1 MKVAFN
7 KFYLFNF
14 FYHVAYSALA
24 ALLIVALK
32 KNGVTIIDFTLAESI
47 GWASSLILEVP
58 SGLLADYFGRKKTII
73 ITCLFELLAIVFYFF
88 SHSFVIVLLGELS
101 FAISECCMSGTF
113 NAWLFSSA
121 NKDTSDTRTKVSR
134 NGNAC
139 LIGNLAGGVIGALL
153 TSVWQGL
160 LWIFC
165 FFVVLICLVICISM
179 PDIKIEKKISSFK
192 EGVIEMFRP
201 LKSMKKIFSNKPAII
216 MLPEMWLLG
225 FFLAGPNSLWQTF
238 FLESLGKTA
247 SFISI
252 MWCIIQLVQI
262 VANLCIEKLKLFTK
276 KYILISIISLLMIS
290 LTMFGLSKTYGNYIG
305 ILIFAIFIFFNYI
318 QGPILGTY
326 TAELFEEKDRATCFS
341 VMSLI
346 GSVISAFGLAVGGY
360 IGDTYSLIN
369 VYKFAG
375 IAIFIVFILHS
386 CFSLLISLKNGALKN
401 EI

>member
-1 MKVAFN
+1 
-7 KFYLFNF
+7 
-14 FYHVAYSALA
+14 
-24 ALLIVALK
+24 
-32 KNGVTIIDFTLAESI
+32 
-47 GWASSLILEVP
+47 
-58 SGLLADYFGRKKTII
+58 
-73 ITCLFELLAIVFYFF
+73 
-88 SHSFVIVLLGELS
+88 
-101 FAISECCMSGTF
+101 
-113 NAWLFSSA
+113 
-121 NKDTSDTRTKVSR
+121 
-134 NGNAC
+134 
-139 LIGNLAGGVIGALL
+139 
-153 TSVWQGL
+153 
-160 LWIFC
+160 
-165 FFVVLICLVICISM
+165 
-179 PDIKIEKKISSFK
+179 
-192 EGVIEMFRP
+192 
-201 LKSMKKIFSNKPAII
+201 
-216 MLPEMWLLG
+216 
-225 FFLAGPNSLWQTF
+225 
-238 FLESLGKTA
+238 
-247 SFISI
+247 

-305 ILIFAIFIFFNYI
+305 ILSFAIFIFFNYI